1 MFEGV
6 RAHKPPKMA
15 QFIMD
20 AASPQKHLK
29 IYNFTTINAIK
40 MKLVM
45 IAYLHE
51 NFNLAKYL
59 GVTQRS

>member
-15 QFIMD
+15 QFMD

-29 IYNFTTINAIK
+29 IYNFTTTNAIK

-45 IAYLHE
+45 IVYLHE